1 MNPIKVEKL
10 FSLMKQYGIEHF
22 KHEDL
27 EISMRKDNALTGAG
41 LEAGGSTT
49 VSCPIVNPVS
59 SPAPQAIPPVEV
71 KIPHHV
77 NEVANLLKLDD
88 YALVDKLFPDYSQ
101 QPPKVE
107 VG

>member
-1 MNPIKVEKL
+1 MNPQKAEKL
-10 FSLMKQYGIEHF
+10 FALMKQFGVEYF

-27 EISMRKDNALTGAG
+27 EIKMPHTANTVEISK
-41 LEAGGSTT
+41 STANT
-49 VSCPIVNPVS
+49 VSIAPE
-59 SPAPQAIPPVEV
+59 PQAIPPTEM

-101 QPPKVE
+101 QPAKD
-107 VG
+107 GS